1 MLVLSLAFAQVFLIT
16 SRAKKLDEDD
26 VIKINKKIGLV
37 DKEDGTKMLLKSA
50 FKFAGLGLNRYVWQ
64 NTKVAMAITK
74 NLKILLRRVKG
85 KHLFVNILQENGNSS
100 SMNADIAK
108 ISLTSSIDI
117 NVPTKELLAVEKKS
131 SFVLVAAAFR

>member
-1 MLVLSLAFAQVFLIT
+1 MAV
-16 SRAKKLDEDD
+16 
-26 VIKINKKIGLV
+26 
-37 DKEDGTKMLLKSA
+37 
-50 FKFAGLGLNRYVWQ
+50 
-64 NTKVAMAITK
+64 AITK

-85 KHLFVNILQENGNSS
+85 KHLFVNIIQENGNSS

>member
-1 MLVLSLAFAQVFLIT
+1 
-16 SRAKKLDEDD
+16 
-26 VIKINKKIGLV
+26 
-37 DKEDGTKMLLKSA
+37 
-50 FKFAGLGLNRYVWQ
+50 
-64 NTKVAMAITK
+64 MAITK

-85 KHLFVNILQENGNSS
+85 KRLFVDILQENGNSS